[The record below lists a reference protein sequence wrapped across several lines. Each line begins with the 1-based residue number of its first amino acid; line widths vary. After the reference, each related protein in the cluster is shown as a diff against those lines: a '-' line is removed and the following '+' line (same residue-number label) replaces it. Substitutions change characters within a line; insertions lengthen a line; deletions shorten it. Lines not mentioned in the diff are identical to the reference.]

1 LDEQLVWELY
11 FYERFFKRIF
21 IRFWGNYYG
30 KDNIIN
36 TKSAGTFA
44 TDAYTLFNAVVSYS
58 QKAYTCSLSGDNI
71 FDTKYYYGGR
81 GFITP
86 GNLRQVIVSLK
97 LNL

>member
-1 LDEQLVWELY
+1 MKGSLKGFSLG
-11 FYERFFKRIF
+11 FG
-21 IRFWGNYYG
+21 GNYYG

-44 TDAYTLFNAVVSYS
+44 TDAYTLFNAVLSYS
-58 QKAYTCSLSGDNI
+58 QKAYTLSLSGDNI
-71 FDTKYYYGGR
+71 FDTQYYYGGR

>member
-1 LDEQLVWELY
+1 M
-11 FYERFFKRIF
+11 
-21 IRFWGNYYG
+21 
-30 KDNIIN
+30 
-36 TKSAGTFA
+36 
-44 TDAYTLFNAVVSYS
+44 
-58 QKAYTCSLSGDNI
+58 SLSGDNI